1 MPEGISLLEML
12 EQAAAQKTLTKDE
25 FGRIMHDP
33 NASDEEIQEA
43 LNLLNDAGGYENLG
57 D

>member
-1 MPEGISLLEML
+1 MGMSLFDML
-12 EQAAAQKTLTKDE
+12 TKAAAQKTLTKEE

-33 NASDEEIQEA
+33 SSTEEEINEA
-43 LNLLNDAGGYENLG
+43 LRILREADGYENLG